1 MNDKINGFVLSIN
14 DYQEND
20 VLLRVL
26 TKEYGILSLVGKAGK
41 KLSSKNHFL
50 NMCIYEF
57 MIDLKMNKTM
67 YTIHSSKLI
76 KNYFDDKDLNLV
88 SFKNILC
95 EACIKN
101 DDIDTYDEIS
111 FVFERINSDNMYL
124 LGSMFFSYLI
134 KQFGI
139 TPIVDSC
146 ALCSNK
152 KVVSLSNRAGGFLCE
167 EHLNGNGIIDVNSLK
182 KFRLIIKGQFK
193 DYDILKQFTYNQ
205 KDFNHVVSFYLDNS
219 DLKLKSYDFFSKL

>member
-1 MNDKINGFVLSIN
+1 MNDKLNGFVLSIS

-41 KLSSKNHFL
+41 KLNSKNHFL

-76 KNYFDDKDLNLV
+76 NNFFSDKDFDLV

-101 DDIDTYDEIS
+101 DDIDTYDQMCFI
-111 FVFERINSDNMYL
+111 FERINRDNMYL

-146 ALCSNK
+146 ALCTNK

-167 EHLNGNGIIDVNSLK
+167 EHLNGNRIIDVNTLK

-193 DYDILKQFTYNQ
+193 DYDILKQF
-205 KDFNHVVSFYLDNS
+205 DFNLNDFKYVVSFYLDNS
-219 DLKLKSYDFFSKL
+219 ELKLKAYDFFCKI